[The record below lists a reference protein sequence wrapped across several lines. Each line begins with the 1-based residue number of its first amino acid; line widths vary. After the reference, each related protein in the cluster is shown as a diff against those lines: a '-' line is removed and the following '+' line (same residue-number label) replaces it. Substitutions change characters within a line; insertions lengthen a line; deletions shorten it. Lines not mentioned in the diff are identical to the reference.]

1 MKTFTKRIAKLTET
15 IEKLI
20 SDMEQKS
27 EEKRDAFDNKS
38 ETWQESEKWQETE
51 FNLDRIDECISEL
64 ENARD
69 CISEFT
75 EE

>member
-38 ETWQESEKWQETE
+38 ETWQESEK
-51 FNLDRIDECISEL
+51 
-64 ENARD
+64 
-69 CISEFT
+69 
-75 EE
+75 